1 MPAFPRSPVAGSFA
15 ALAMV
20 AALAL
25 SANANAQTSHRPVH
39 HRTHVAAQRH
49 LPVESPLAP
58 GTELRAST
66 YANPGSENHY
76 YSDTVAAGVSD
87 LQDIRY
93 RYGQSP
99 STQYNSAE
107 PLFRF

>member
-1 MPAFPRSPVAGSFA
+1 MPAFPKSPAAGSLAGLAMLA
-15 ALAMV
+15 ALT
-20 AALAL
+20 L
-25 SANANAQTSHRPVH
+25 SVNASAQTSHRPIH

-49 LPVESPLAP
+49 FLAESPLAP
-58 GTELRAST
+58 GVELRAST

-76 YSDTVAAGVSD
+76 YSDTVAAGHAD

>member
-1 MPAFPRSPVAGSFA
+1 MPAFPKSPAASSLA
-15 ALAMV
+15 ALAML
-20 AALAL
+20 AALTLAA
-25 SANANAQTSHRPVH
+25 SASAQTSHRPVH
-39 HRTHVAAQRH
+39 HRTHMTAQRNFR
-49 LPVESPLAP
+49 LESPLAP
-58 GTELRAST
+58 GVELRAST

-76 YSDTVAAGVSD
+76 YSDTVAAGHAD

>member
-1 MPAFPRSPVAGSFA
+1 MPAFPRSPVAGSVA

-20 AALAL
+20 AALTLA
-25 SANANAQTSHRPVH
+25 ANASAQTSHRPIH
-39 HRTHVAAQRH
+39 HRTHVAAPRY
-49 LPVESPLAP
+49 PVDSPLAP
-58 GTELRAST
+58 GVELRAST

>member
-1 MPAFPRSPVAGSFA
+1 MPAFPRSPVAGSIAAMAMAA
-15 ALAMV
+15 ALTFSV
-20 AALAL
+20 
-25 SANANAQTSHRPVH
+25 NASAQTSHRPAH
-39 HRTHVAAQRH
+39 HRTHVASPQH
-49 LPVESPLAP
+49 PVYAPLAP
-58 GTELRAST
+58 GVDLT

-76 YSDTVAAGVSD
+76 YSDTVAAGHAD

-99 STQYNSAE
+99 STQYNSDE